1 MQQGN
6 RNTPRFHYIVL
17 LITLLPLCCPNHALA
32 QDWTLEDAVVS
43 GDGIYVL
50 TDNGTLM
57 KVTEE
62 LEALWEAELS
72 GGIKFHLAPAPE
84 GVTLVG
90 GVLARIDGDGG
101 LLWAKNMSADDAG
114 VLPDGSVVFVSENLL
129 GVIDP
134 KGATIRAYQLLL
146 NGTEETVPGTG
157 IYLEDVVPLGNAL
170 IVTGTVSFPGDPKSH
185 ILIGAVSLNGSLLWT
200 KVLNTGY
207 YDRIDGA
214 FRSGEHA
221 VIAGVYGGGSDA
233 PWIAN
238 YFVLKVSTEG
248 RIEWF
253 NSYTCPH
260 EKDWDAFWAMKVLG
274 VSCGGETCAF
284 GTTTGTFI
292 LDGNGNPLIYQNVSG
307 KTAGIIGDSALM
319 LSNGT
324 LLTVPFNRG
333 EGSEKCNSRRTPF
346 KEIPIKVELRPTEFN
361 PPDASLQVHKLQ
373 REEDMPK
380 TSPQEKWGGRKTIGA
395 VFIAGMLA
403 GTALVLAGRRS

>member
-72 GGIKFHLAPAPE
+72 GGIKFYLAPAPE

-238 YFVLKVSTEG
+238 YFVLKVSTDGE
-248 RIEWF
+248 IEWF

-260 EKDWDAFWAMKVLG
+260 EKDWDDFWSMKVLG
-274 VSCGGETCAF
+274 LSCNKKICVL
-284 GTTTGTFI
+284 GTTTGTFV
-292 LDGNGNPLIYQNVSG
+292 LDTDGTFPIYLNVSG
-307 KTAGIIGDSALM
+307 KVTGIVNDSALI

-324 LLTVPFNRG
+324 LLTIPLNQSEGTEKCYTVGIPFREIPVKVEIHPTKFSAPDAPLQVLTLQRTNRQPKIH
-333 EGSEKCNSRRTPF
+333 SEK
-346 KEIPIKVELRPTEFN
+346 
-361 PPDASLQVHKLQ
+361 Q
-373 REEDMPK
+373 RDG
-380 TSPQEKWGGRKTIGA
+380 QEYFG
-395 VFIAGMLA
+395 VVLLIAILI
-403 GTALVLAGRRS
+403 GTALMLAKREP

>member
-1 MQQGN
+1 MRRGN
-6 RNTPRFHYIVL
+6 TLIFCFIVL
-17 LITLLPLCCPNHALA
+17 LTILLPLCRPGGALA

-57 KVTEE
+57 KLTEE

-72 GGIKFHLAPAPE
+72 GGIKFYLSPAPE
-84 GVTLVG
+84 GVILIG
-90 GVLARIDGDGG
+90 DVLARLDGDGN
-101 LLWAKNMSADDAG
+101 LLWAKNVSADDAG

-129 GVIDP
+129 GVISSD
-134 KGATIRAYQLLL
+134 GATIRAYRLLL
-146 NGTEETVPGTG
+146 NGTEETIPGTG
-157 IYLEDVVPLGNAL
+157 IALRRIVPLSNAL
-170 IVTGTVSFPGDPKSH
+170 IVTGTVSIPGDPKSH
-185 ILIGAVSLNGSLLWT
+185 ILIGAVSLNGSPLWT

-207 YDRIDGA
+207 YDRVDEA
-214 FRSGEHA
+214 SRSGEHA

-233 PWIAN
+233 PWISN

-253 NSYTCPH
+253 NLYTCPH

-274 VSCGGETCAF
+274 ASCGGETCIF

-307 KTAGIIGDSALM
+307 KAAGTIGDSALV

-324 LLTVPFNRG
+324 LLTVPPNRS
-333 EGSEKCNSRRTPF
+333 EGNNKCYSRRTPF
-346 KEIPIKVELRPTEFN
+346 KEIPVKVELRPTEFN
-361 PPDASLQVHKLQ
+361 PPDASLQVQKLQ

-380 TSPQEKWGGRKTIGA
+380 TNPEEKWSGQKTLGA
-395 VFIAGMLA
+395 VLIAGILVGIALILA
-403 GTALVLAGRRS
+403 KRRS